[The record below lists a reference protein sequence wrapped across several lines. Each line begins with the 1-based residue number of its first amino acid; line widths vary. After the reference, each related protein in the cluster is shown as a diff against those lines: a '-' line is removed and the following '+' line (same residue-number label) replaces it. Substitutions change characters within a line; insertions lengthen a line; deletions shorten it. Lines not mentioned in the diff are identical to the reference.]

1 MAAQVVQ
8 RLDGLRGVVEQV
20 GAIGLTI
27 DGDAALPDLDVEPFG
42 RNAETFGHGSDT
54 QTARLGTPS
63 GPLPGDLDAG
73 PEADALNGGG
83 QNTSKAL
90 GRAVPLPSELGG
102 NHVVCEALPG
112 KLEDIAAHLRAA
124 SEVVDSVHPA
134 RYGKLANRTA
144 DPDEA
149 HIDDVMRSSFKD
161 NHLDE
166 APQERLAARIPC
178 GRIVPE
184 AW

>member
-1 MAAQVVQ
+1 M
-8 RLDGLRGVVEQV
+8 RGVVEQV
-20 GAIGLTI
+20 CAIGLAI

-42 RNAETFGHGSDT
+42 RIAQTFGHGSDT
-54 QTARLGTPS
+54 QTTRLGTPS

-83 QNTSKAL
+83 QHAIRAL
-90 GRAVPLPSELGG
+90 GRAVPLQGDLSG
-102 NHVVCEALPG
+102 NHIVCKALPG
-112 KLEDIAAHLRAA
+112 KLEDMAAHLRAA
-124 SEVVDSVHPA
+124 GKVVDSVHPS

-149 HIDDVMRSSFKD
+149 DIDDVMRSSFED
-161 NHLDE
+161 DLLDE
-166 APQERLAARIPC
+166 APQERLAARVPR